1 MCQLFLLHPPLR
13 SRIMSIQTPSESD
26 PTDDDCLQ
34 KRAVTR
40 GSLPLEAEEDI
51 GDRFSMSSVSRCP
64 KQEPSLG
71 RLTSDSP
78 SGEESKPCVLSLSQD
93 SLSNMVLH
101 TSPTLESIKELEEGE
116 ELSSGRRSPGDG
128 KVRAKGG
135 EANSDLPDFDLGE
148 RNLEAPDNPD
158 SRDGELHGP
167 VFVQTAET
175 AGTSVNVLNLNED
188 ALTDVTS
195 LNRDFSEEKCPLEC
209 ALKEEKS
216 QEVSCPTVCGFQ
228 PGLVNRNTT
237 EPNDHTET
245 PDALDQDA
253 LRSSFVSLPKEQDLG
268 AKPEDQRDLISVCSE
283 TVVNDTRNTEE
294 GHLLS
299 LLTRSGKNIDE
310 NQTQIVADAGADTSK
325 DSLIEVLTACKSKVE
340 QLELLEQSS
349 RELTAQ
355 VGLFSLPTLIMHS
368 SLSYTNWAIS
378 FCSSSRPRPW
388 RWAFSAG

>member
-1 MCQLFLLHPPLR
+1 
-13 SRIMSIQTPSESD
+13 MSIQTPSESD

-34 KRAVTR
+34 KTAVTH
-40 GSLPLEAEEDI
+40 GSLPLEEDI
-51 GDRFSMSSVSRCP
+51 GDRFSMSSVSPCP

-78 SGEESKPCVLSLSQD
+78 SGEESKSCVLSLSQD

-101 TSPTLESIKELEEGE
+101 TSPTLESIKELDEGE
-116 ELSSGRRSPGDG
+116 DLSSGRRSPGDG
-128 KVRAKGG
+128 EVRFKGG
-135 EANSDLPDFDLGE
+135 DANSDLPDFDLGE
-148 RNLEAPDNPD
+148 GNSEAPDNPD

-188 ALTDVTS
+188 ALTDITS
-195 LNRDFSEEKCPLEC
+195 SNRDLSEDMCPLEC
-209 ALKEEKS
+209 NYKKEEKS
-216 QEVSCPTVCGFQ
+216 QEVNSPNVCGFQ

-237 EPNDHTET
+237 EPSAHTKT
-245 PDALDQDA
+245 PDALDHDA
-253 LRSSFVSLPKEQDLG
+253 LQSSFLSLPKEQDLG
-268 AKPEDQRDLISVCSE
+268 AKPEEQRALISACSE
-283 TVVNDTRNTEE
+283 TVVKDTRNREK

-299 LLTRSGKNIDE
+299 LLTRSGKTIDE
-310 NQTQIVADAGADTSK
+310 NQTQIVAGAGAGADTST

-355 VGLFSLPTLIMHS
+355 VGLFSPPFSHPLDAQSIVIYQLRHI
-368 SLSYTNWAIS
+368 SL
-378 FCSSSRPRPW
+378 
-388 RWAFSAG
+388 